1 MNSLTKASTKRSS
14 AATAPVAPIIPVPAL
29 TFSLLLCL
37 SHTPRFHLAS
47 FSPPLAARPD
57 HRQQRQRWVRR
68 RGGQQGFGGAEER
81 PGEEKKKKER
91 TELNLQV
98 RLLGHL
104 PVSPHCPLL
113 YLSTCSV
120 SLFLLCSSSLFPGV
134 PQARVWFVMAFQ
146 RVSPHTTYPLP
157 IPIPS
162 ISIRLSVYLYHTAFF
177 FSFCFGVS
185 PRCFSPNLSTAVMEN
200 DQGISGVEC
209 CPSFFFFFLAYCQ
222 ICFS

>member
-81 PGEEKKKKER
+81 PGEEKKKKREQNWICR
-91 TELNLQV
+91 YGSLDICL
-98 RLLGHL
+98 
-104 PVSPHCPLL
+104 CPLTVLFFTFPHAPSLFSSSALPLFSLECHRPESDLWWLSSVFRHTPLTLSL
-113 YLSTCSV
+113 YLSLV
-120 SLFLLCSSSLFPGV
+120 F
-134 PQARVWFVMAFQ
+134 
-146 RVSPHTTYPLP
+146 
-157 IPIPS
+157 
-162 ISIRLSVYLYHTAFF
+162 LSVYLSIFIIQP
-177 FSFCFGVS
+177 FSSLSVS
-185 PRCFSPNLSTAVMEN
+185 ASLHAVFL
-200 DQGISGVEC
+200 QT
-209 CPSFFFFFLAYCQ
+209 CPLPSWKMIRALAVWNAALPFFFFF
-222 ICFS
+222 